1 MTLIAA
7 AIKAAERAPLPDI
20 VTRAGINWLVAQS
33 RRRLAVQSAA
43 DSAFAGAMARRRI
56 AEYAEA
62 ANDQHYELPAAFFGH
77 ALGPRRKYSC
87 CFYENGARDLGEA
100 ESAALEATVARADL
114 RDGQNILELGC
125 GWGSL
130 SLFMAARFPAARIRA
145 VSNSAS
151 QRAFIESEAVRLNL
165 TNLTVLTADM
175 NAFATQARFDRI
187 VSVEMF
193 EHMSNWR
200 ALLTRIRSWLVP
212 GGALFIH
219 IFTHRTGSYC
229 FDYRDESD
237 WIARH
242 FFTGGVMPS
251 HRLIRQFPDLFALE
265 EEWRW
270 SGLNYQRT
278 ALDWLANFDAAQ
290 SEIDAI
296 LEQVYGGE
304 ARLWRRRWRLF
315 FLATAGLFG
324 DKGGQEWGVSHYR
337 LRPTPD
343 A

>member
-7 AIKAAERAPLPDI
+7 AIKAAERAPLPD
-20 VTRAGINWLVAQS
+20 VVMRAGINWLVAQS
-33 RRRLAVQSAA
+33 RRRLAARSTL
-43 DSAFAGAMARRRI
+43 DNAFAGAMARRRI
-56 AEYAEA
+56 AEHAEA

-87 CFYENGARDLGEA
+87 CFYEDGAKDIGEA
-100 ESAALEATVARADL
+100 EIAALEATVARADL

-130 SLFMAARFPAARIRA
+130 SLFMAERYPAARITA
-145 VSNSAS
+145 ISNSAS
-151 QRAFIESEAVRLNL
+151 QRAFIEGEAARRNL
-165 TNLTVLTADM
+165 TNLAIVTADM
-175 NAFATQARFDRI
+175 NVFTTEQRFDR
-187 VSVEMF
+187 VASVEMF

-200 ALLTRIRSWLVP
+200 ALLSRVRSWLAP
-212 GGALFIH
+212 DGALFLH
-219 IFTHRTGSYC
+219 VFTHRTGSYC
-229 FDYRDESD
+229 FDHRDKTD

-251 HRLIRQFPDLFALE
+251 HRLIREFPDLFALE
-265 EEWRW
+265 QEWRW

-290 SEIDAI
+290 GEIDAI
-296 LEQVYGGE
+296 LEQVYGAE

-324 DKGGQEWGVSHYR
+324 DKGGEEWGVSHYR

>member
-7 AIKAAERAPLPDI
+7 AIKAAERAPLPDL

-33 RRRLAVQSAA
+33 RRRLALGSTA
-43 DSAFAGAMARRRI
+43 DSAFARAMARRRI
-56 AEYAEA
+56 AEHAEA

-87 CFYENGARDLGEA
+87 CFYEDGAKDIGEA
-100 ESAALEATVARADL
+100 ETSALRATVERAGL
-114 RDGQNILELGC
+114 QDGQNILELGC

-130 SLFMAARFPAARIRA
+130 SLFMAARFPAARITA

-151 QRAFIESEAVRLNL
+151 QRAFIESEAARLNL

-175 NAFATQARFDRI
+175 NAFATQVRFDRI

-229 FDYRDESD
+229 FDHRDESD

-270 SGLNYQRT
+270 SGVNYQRT

-290 SEIDAI
+290 GEIDAI
-296 LEQVYGGE
+296 LEQVYGAE

-324 DKGGQEWGVSHYR
+324 DNGGKEWGVSHYR
-337 LRPTPD
+337 LRPTSD